1 MMVIIDRIMFCL
13 QVKETKTADGCVRLL
28 WWKGLNIAGK

>member
-1 MMVIIDRIMFCL
+1 MMVIIGRIMFCL
-13 QVKETKTADGCVRLL
+13 QAKETETADGYVRLL